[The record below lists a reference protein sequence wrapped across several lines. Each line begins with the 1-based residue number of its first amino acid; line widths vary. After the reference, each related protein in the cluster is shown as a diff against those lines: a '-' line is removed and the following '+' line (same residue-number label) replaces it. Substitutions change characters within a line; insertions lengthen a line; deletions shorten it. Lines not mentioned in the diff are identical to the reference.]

1 MQSATLNNKWRLRV
15 FYISNC
21 LKLSQFIL
29 LTFAF
34 VVSNLANSQSVI
46 NNLYV
51 PNSGII
57 KIIVPYPPGGG
68 TDIIARAIS
77 QKIGEMLQQPVV
89 IENRNGANGSIGSA
103 YVAKAPGDGF
113 TLLVV
118 PAGFSAN
125 PSIYPNLP
133 FDQKKD
139 LTGVTM
145 LASGPLVLVVNP
157 ALKVKNTR
165 ELINLIKSKPDQFN
179 YASAGMGSLPH
190 LTAVLFNLEAGTKM
204 LHIPYKGAGPAV
216 IDVMGGIVPVYFMN
230 ILQAKP
236 LITDGSIRALAV
248 TSPQRS
254 SIDLELPSIAE
265 ELPGFDMMNWYGVL
279 APSTIPK
286 EILEK
291 VNQAIT
297 LALNIQKVKEKLSQ
311 EGMTVVGNKPNEFN
325 LFLKKEMDKYNRI
338 VKQAGL

>member
-1 MQSATLNNKWRLRV
+1 MH
-15 FYISNC
+15 
-21 LKLSQFIL
+21 
-29 LTFAF
+29 AF
-34 VVSNLANSQSVI
+34 VERFSFSNGMKFGSYFWLVLSFCLSISVNAQTGV
-46 NNLYV
+46 NNLNV
-51 PNSGII
+51 PNSGVI

-77 QKIGEMLQQPVV
+77 QKVGELLQQPVV
-89 IENRNGANGSIGSA
+89 VENRNGANGSIGSA
-103 YVAKAPGDGF
+103 FVAKAAGDGF

-157 ALKVKNTR
+157 SVKVKNTR
-165 ELINLIKSKPDQFN
+165 ELISLLKSKPDQFN

-190 LTAVLFNLEAGTKM
+190 LTAELFNLEAGTKM
-204 LHIPYKGAGPAV
+204 VHIPYKGAGPAV
-216 IDVMGGIVPVYFMN
+216 IDLMGGIVPVYFMN

-236 LITDGSIRALAV
+236 LIAEGSIRALAV

-254 SIDLELPSIAE
+254 SIDPELPSIAE

-279 APSTIPK
+279 APASTSK
-286 EILEK
+286 ELLDK
-291 VNQAIT
+291 VNQAVVV
-297 LALNIQKVKEKLSQ
+297 ALNTPKVKEKLNQ
-311 EGMTVVGNKPNEFN
+311 EGMTVVGNKPNDFN
-325 LFLKKEMDKYNRI
+325 TFLKKEMDKYSRI

>member
-1 MQSATLNNKWRLRV
+1 MQTVVGKFS
-15 FYISNC
+15 ISD
-21 LKLSQFIL
+21 LIKLSQSICL
-29 LTFAF
+29 AF
-34 VVSNLANSQSVI
+34 FFCLSISTTAQNSS
-46 NNLYV
+46 NNLNS

-77 QKIGEMLQQPVV
+77 QKVGELLQQPVV
-89 IENRNGANGSIGSA
+89 VENRNGANGSIGSA
-103 YVAKAPGDGF
+103 FVAKAAGDGF

-157 ALKVKNTR
+157 SLKVKNTR
-165 ELINLIKSKPDQFN
+165 ELINLVKSKPDQFN

-190 LTAVLFNLEAGTKM
+190 LTAELFNLEAGTKM

-216 IDVMGGIVPVYFMN
+216 IDLMGGIVPVYFMN

-236 LITDGSIRALAV
+236 LIAEGSIRALAV

-254 SIDLELPSIAE
+254 SLDPDLPAIAE

-286 EILEK
+286 ETLDK
-291 VNQAIT
+291 VNQAIIV
-297 LALNIQKVKEKLSQ
+297 ALNTPKVKEKLSQ

-325 LFLKKEMDKYNRI
+325 VFLKKEMDKYNRI

>member
-1 MQSATLNNKWRLRV
+1 MH
-15 FYISNC
+15 
-21 LKLSQFIL
+21 
-29 LTFAF
+29 AF
-34 VVSNLANSQSVI
+34 VERFSFSNGMKFGSYFWLVLSFCLSISVNAQTGV
-46 NNLYV
+46 NNLNV
-51 PNSGII
+51 PNSGVI

-77 QKIGEMLQQPVV
+77 QKVGELLQQPVV
-89 IENRNGANGSIGSA
+89 VENRNGANGSIGSA
-103 YVAKAPGDGF
+103 FVAKAAGDGF

-157 ALKVKNTR
+157 NVKVKNTR
-165 ELINLIKSKPDQFN
+165 ELISLVKSKPDQFN

-190 LTAVLFNLEAGTKM
+190 LTAELFNLEAGTKM
-204 LHIPYKGAGPAV
+204 VHIPYKGAGPAV
-216 IDVMGGIVPVYFMN
+216 IDLMGGIVPVYFMN

-236 LITDGSIRALAV
+236 LIAEGSIRALAV

-254 SIDLELPSIAE
+254 SIDPELPSIAE

-279 APSTIPK
+279 APASTSK
-286 EILEK
+286 ELLDK
-291 VNQAIT
+291 VNQAVVV
-297 LALNIQKVKEKLSQ
+297 ALNTPKVKEKLNQ
-311 EGMTVVGNKPNEFN
+311 EGMTVVGNKPNDFN
-325 LFLKKEMDKYNRI
+325 TFLKKEMDKYSRI

>member
-1 MQSATLNNKWRLRV
+1 
-15 FYISNC
+15 
-21 LKLSQFIL
+21 
-29 LTFAF
+29 
-34 VVSNLANSQSVI
+34 
-46 NNLYV
+46 
-51 PNSGII
+51 
-57 KIIVPYPPGGG
+57 
-68 TDIIARAIS
+68 
-77 QKIGEMLQQPVV
+77 
-89 IENRNGANGSIGSA
+89 
-103 YVAKAPGDGF
+103 
-113 TLLVV
+113 
-118 PAGFSAN
+118 
-125 PSIYPNLP
+125 
-133 FDQKKD
+133 
-139 LTGVTM
+139 
-145 LASGPLVLVVNP
+145 
-157 ALKVKNTR
+157 
-165 ELINLIKSKPDQFN
+165 
-179 YASAGMGSLPH
+179 
-190 LTAVLFNLEAGTKM
+190 
-204 LHIPYKGAGPAV
+204 
-216 IDVMGGIVPVYFMN
+216 MGGIVPVYFMN

>member
-1 MQSATLNNKWRLRV
+1 MH
-15 FYISNC
+15 
-21 LKLSQFIL
+21 
-29 LTFAF
+29 AF
-34 VVSNLANSQSVI
+34 VERFSFSNGMKFGSYFWLVLSFCLSISVNAQTGV
-46 NNLYV
+46 NNLNV
-51 PNSGII
+51 PNSGVI

-77 QKIGEMLQQPVV
+77 QKVGELLQQPVV
-89 IENRNGANGSIGSA
+89 VENRNGANGSIGSA
-103 YVAKAPGDGF
+103 FVAKAAGDGF

-157 ALKVKNTR
+157 NVKVKNTR
-165 ELINLIKSKPDQFN
+165 ELISLLKSKPDQFN

-190 LTAVLFNLEAGTKM
+190 LTAELFNLEAGTKM
-204 LHIPYKGAGPAV
+204 VHIPYKGAGPAV
-216 IDVMGGIVPVYFMN
+216 IDLMGGIVPVYFMN

-236 LITDGSIRALAV
+236 LIAEGSIRALAV

-254 SIDLELPSIAE
+254 SIDPELPSIAE

-279 APSTIPK
+279 APASTSK
-286 EILEK
+286 ELLDK
-291 VNQAIT
+291 VNQAVVV
-297 LALNIQKVKEKLSQ
+297 ALNTPKVKEKLNQ
-311 EGMTVVGNKPNEFN
+311 EGMTVVGNKPNDFN
-325 LFLKKEMDKYNRI
+325 TFLKKEMDKYSRI

>member
-1 MQSATLNNKWRLRV
+1 MANFMKW
-15 FYISNC
+15 
-21 LKLSQFIL
+21 SQFIW
-29 LTFAF
+29 LTFF
-34 VVSNLANSQSVI
+34 CVLSNSAHAQNTS
-46 NNLYV
+46 NNLNV
-51 PNSGII
+51 ANSGII
-57 KIIVPYPPGGG
+57 KLIVPYPPGGG

-77 QKIGEMLQQPVV
+77 QKVGELLQQPVV
-89 IENRNGANGSIGSA
+89 VENRNGANGSIGSGF
-103 YVAKAPGDGF
+103 VAKAPGDGF

-157 ALKVKNTR
+157 TLKVKNTR
-165 ELINLIKSKPDQFN
+165 ELINLIKSKPNQMN
-179 YASAGMGSLPH
+179 YASAGVGSLPH
-190 LTAVLFNLEAGTKM
+190 LTAELFNLEAGTKM

-216 IDVMGGIVPVYFMN
+216 IDLISGIVPVYFMN

-236 LITDGSIRALAV
+236 LIAEGSIKALAV

-254 SIDLELPSIAE
+254 SIDPELPSIAE
-265 ELPGFDMMNWYGVL
+265 ELPGFDMTNWYGVL
-279 APSTIPK
+279 APSSIPK

-291 VNQAIT
+291 VNQAIIT
-297 LALNIQKVKEKLSQ
+297 ALNTPKVKEKLSQ

-325 LFLKKEMDKYNRI
+325 NFLKKEMDKYNRI